1 MRILSLNVN
10 LFFISFENYAPTKE
24 TVHNGPF
31 AQIPALA
38 TKAKILYTKKYLK
51 SGGMV
56 YY

>member
-1 MRILSLNVN
+1 MRILSLKVN
-10 LFFISFENYAPTKE
+10 FFFISFENYAPTKE

-31 AQIPALA
+31 TQIPALA